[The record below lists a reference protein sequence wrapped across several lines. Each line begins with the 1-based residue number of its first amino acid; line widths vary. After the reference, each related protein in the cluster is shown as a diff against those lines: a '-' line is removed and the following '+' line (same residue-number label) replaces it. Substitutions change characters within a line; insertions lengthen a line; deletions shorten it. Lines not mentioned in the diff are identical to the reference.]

1 MIGLGSDKKA
11 AHSSFLQVLF
21 VTISSWYFPR
31 SCAFGWIFMQSDSF
45 SVQDDM
51 CGRWMVS
58 RWAGTTSLA
67 TKRLCGGR
75 EGLPHHSWD
84 LLLLLLALHIYLSP
98 FVQAVPGIPATIST
112 SVPSEIFGSV
122 GGGEELRGGLCVL
135 GRGGVGAWLG
145 VGGAERA
152 FRRSRHPVAA
162 APTLAKLG
170 LPSPGPAASHS
181 AHQSRRMAGRA
192 KPASESRIGSGGS
205 WAGGRGEGGGGGG
218 VGE

>member
-1 MIGLGSDKKA
+1 MYSGGYSCRAIHFRCKMTCVADEWCPGGQARPPRPPSDCAEEGKA
-11 AHSSFLQVLF
+11 SRTIVETSSSSFLPS
-21 VTISSWYFPR
+21 TS
-31 SCAFGWIFMQSDSF
+31 
-45 SVQDDM
+45 
-51 CGRWMVS
+51 
-58 RWAGTTSLA
+58 TSLHLF
-67 TKRLCGGR
+67 KR
-75 EGLPHHSWD
+75 S
-84 LLLLLLALHIYLSP
+84 LASRRPFRRRSP
-98 FVQAVPGIPATIST
+98 FVA
-112 SVPSEIFGSV
+112 SEIFGSV
-122 GGGEELRGGLCVL
+122 GGGEEEVRGGLCVL

-205 WAGGRGEGGGGGG
+205 
-218 VGE
+218 